1 MFQTPMT
8 QILGIEHPI
17 QCGTMMALTT
27 SEFIVPVAEAGC
39 LCCLPSAYYTTKTEL
54 HDEIKIIRD
63 KTDRP
68 FGVNL
73 NLFPHLGTGAGPEEK
88 LEWIIEAGVTIIET
102 SGGNPTPYRER
113 ISQAGIKHIHKCA
126 RIRDA
131 IKAEKAGVDI
141 ISVVG
146 TECGGHPSDEE
157 IGFIVLIPA
166 VLDVIKTPCIAG
178 GGICD
183 GRSMMAAFAL
193 GACGVNIGTRFMNTR
208 EFPIH
213 DNFKNRISD
222 SNANDTLLVLKSL
235 KSPVRVLHTSWT
247 EKIIEMEEKGAGLEE
262 LVPFVSGAVSR
273 EGWQTGDVD
282 KGMYAIGQVIGRI
295 HDIPTV
301 KELVDAILTE
311 ANEVK
316 VKLGK
321 LK

>member
-1 MFQTPMT
+1 MFESEMT

-27 SEFIVPVAEAGC
+27 SEFVVPVAEAGC
-39 LCCLPSAYYTTKTEL
+39 LCCLPSAFYATKAEL
-54 HDEIKIIRD
+54 LEEVKKIRD
-63 KTDRP
+63 KTDKP

-88 LEWIIEAGVTIIET
+88 LEWIIEAGITIVET
-102 SGGNPTPYRER
+102 SGGNPTPYREK

-131 IKAEKAGVDI
+131 IKAENAGVDI

-146 TECGGHPSDEE
+146 AECGGHPSNEE
-157 IGFIVLIPA
+157 VGFIVLIPA

-213 DNFKNRISD
+213 DNFKNKVIE
-222 SNANDTLLVLKSL
+222 SNSNETLLVLKSL
-235 KSPVRVLHTSWT
+235 ESPVRVLKTSWT
-247 EKIIEMEEKGAGLEE
+247 EKIIDMENNGAGLQE
-262 LVPFVSGAVSR
+262 LAPFIAGAVSR
-273 EGWQTGDVD
+273 EGWQTGDID
-282 KGMYAIGQVIGRI
+282 KGMYAFGQAIGRI
-295 HDIPTV
+295 NNIPTV
-301 KELVDAILTE
+301 KELVEEIISE
-311 ANEVK
+311 AEK
-316 VKLGK
+316 VKERIGK